1 MIREMNKKIISNFI
15 YQASYQLM
23 MILLP
28 IITIPI
34 VSRALGAQGVGTWN
48 FVYSIVSYFMLI
60 GGLGLANYGVR
71 EISLVKEDK
80 VALSKKFWELELFN
94 AFFSLGVLVAYLFIC
109 LFLPN
114 KELYL
119 ILSFSIFSVFL
130 DISWFFAGIEDFK
143 RITLSNICI
152 RLVSFLCIVVF
163 VRGKED
169 LAVYFMI
176 QTGTTFCSQAIFWL
190 FLKGKI
196 EFVQVSM
203 KGIWQHFRPSLQF
216 FIAKLSSTIFSNL
229 NKTILGLMT
238 NMSIVG
244 IYSNSL
250 MLVLM
255 ASSLVN
261 SLNIVLIPHM
271 SSLVNSKNKQGMIVT
286 LQKSIHIQLYFTIA
300 IMFGIIATN
309 KHLIGWFFGNEFEQM
324 KLIVPLLSLT
334 VVLQSFY
341 GAVSSNYLIPKG
353 ELKAYNNS
361 IFIGAT
367 LSVMIDF
374 FLIPFLGIYGAVI
387 GNLIGQ
393 FAVCILVGR
402 LLLRETTFTFQIKQL
417 FISLI
422 AAITMALVIIFLTKD
437 LPAKPLTTLLQ
448 FVLGCVLYLGLTNK
462 KNPLKE
468 LLKKNIK

>member
-1 MIREMNKKIISNFI
+1 MNKKIVSNFI

-48 FVYSIVSYFMLI
+48 FIYSIVSYFMLI

-71 EISLVKEDK
+71 EIALVKNDK
-80 VALSKKFWELELFN
+80 ATLSKKFWELELFN
-94 AFFSLGVLVAYLFIC
+94 AFFSLGILVVYLFLC

-119 ILSFSIFSVFL
+119 ILSISIFSVFL
-130 DISWFFAGIEDFK
+130 DISWFFSGIEDFK

-152 RLVSFLCIVVF
+152 RIVSFVCIVVF

-169 LAVYFMI
+169 LIVYFII
-176 QTGTTFCSQAIFWL
+176 QAGTTFCSQALFWF

-196 EFVQVSM
+196 EFVRVSM
-203 KGIWQHFRPSLQF
+203 KDIWQHFRPSLHF

-238 NMSIVG
+238 SMSIVG

-261 SLNIVLIPHM
+261 ALNVVLIPHM
-271 SSLVNSKNKQGMIVT
+271 SSLMNEKNEQGMIAT

-309 KHLIGWFFGNEFEQM
+309 SHLIGWFFGSEFEQM
-324 KLIVPLLSLT
+324 KLVVPLLSLT
-334 VVLQSFY
+334 VVFQSFY
-341 GAVSSNYLIPKG
+341 VAISTNYLIPKG
-353 ELKAYNNS
+353 ELKTYNKS
-361 IFIGAT
+361 IFIGAFV
-367 LSVMIDF
+367 SVMIDLI
-374 FLIPFLGIYGAVI
+374 LIPFIGIYGAVI
-387 GNLIGQ
+387 GNLMGQ
-393 FAVCILVGR
+393 FVVCILVGR
-402 LLLRETTFTFQIKQL
+402 RLIRETTFTFQVKQL
-417 FISLI
+417 IISLV
-422 AAITMALVIIFLTKD
+422 AAISMSIVIIFLTKN
-437 LPAKPLTTLLQ
+437 LPSKPWTTLVQL
-448 FVLGCVLYLGLTNK
+448 VLGCALYLGLTIK
-462 KNPLKE
+462 VSPLKG
-468 LLKKNIK
+468 LVKKK

>member
-1 MIREMNKKIISNFI
+1 
-15 YQASYQLM
+15 M

-28 IITIPI
+28 IVTIPI

-48 FVYSIVSYFMLI
+48 FMYSVASYFILI

-71 EISLVKEDK
+71 EIALVKNDK
-80 VALSKKFWELELFN
+80 AALAKKFWELELFN
-94 AFFSLGVLVAYLFIC
+94 AFFSLGVLGVYLFIC

-119 ILSFSIFSVFL
+119 ILSISIFSVFL

-152 RLVSFLCIVVF
+152 RLISFSCIVAF

-169 LAVYFMI
+169 LVVYFII
-176 QTGTTFCSQAIFWL
+176 QVGTTFCSQALFWL

-196 EFVQVSM
+196 EFVRVSM
-203 KGIWQHFRPSLQF
+203 NDIWQHFRPALHF

-238 NMSIVG
+238 SMSIVG

-255 ASSLVN
+255 ANSLVN
-261 SLNIVLIPHM
+261 ALNIVMIPHM
-271 SSLVNSKNKQGMIVT
+271 SGLMNGKNEQKMIET

-309 KHLIGWFFGNEFEQM
+309 NHLIGWFFGNEFEQM
-324 KLIVPLLSLT
+324 KLVVPLLSLT
-334 VVLQSFY
+334 VVFQSFY
-341 GAVSSNYLIPKG
+341 VAISTNYLIPKG
-353 ELKAYNNS
+353 KLKNYNKS
-361 IFIGAT
+361 IFIGAFV
-367 LSVMIDF
+367 SVMTDLT
-374 FLIPFLGIYGAVI
+374 LIPFIGIYGAVI
-387 GNLIGQ
+387 GNLMGQ
-393 FAVCILVGR
+393 FVVCILVGKM
-402 LLLRETTFTFQIKQL
+402 LVRETTFTFQIKKL
-417 FISLI
+417 VISLI
-422 AAITMALVIIFLTKD
+422 AAIAMATVIILLTKN
-437 LPAKPLTTLLQ
+437 LPSKPWTTFVQL
-448 FVLGCVLYLGLTNK
+448 VLGCVLYLGLTIK
-462 KNPLKE
+462 VSPLKE
-468 LLKKNIK
+468 LLKKK